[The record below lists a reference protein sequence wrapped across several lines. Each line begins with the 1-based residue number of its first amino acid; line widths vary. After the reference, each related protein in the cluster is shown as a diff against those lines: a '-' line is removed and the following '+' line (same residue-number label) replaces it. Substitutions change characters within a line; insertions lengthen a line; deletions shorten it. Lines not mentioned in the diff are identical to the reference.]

1 MGVSA
6 NPLLEQRSRA
16 VRAAVVTFLLL
27 EMPADN
33 ELSAI
38 LSRRNQ
44 INDTLDNGGEVKQR
58 YAKVSVYTE
67 FTEFTRKEIKDFETK
82 FTLYNVSGSGTISL
96 QELKIMMEKLG
107 APQTHLGLKAMIKE
121 VDEDDDSAISFR
133 EFLMI
138 FRKARLGELDMESGL
153 GKLASLSEVDVDAV
167 GVGGAKTFFE
177 AKIAEVSKGSKFA
190 EEIREEQ
197 EEKKREEEER
207 MKRQISFKERAALF
221 GADK

>member
-1 MGVSA
+1 MGSA

-16 VRAAVVTFLLL
+16 VQAAVVTFLIL

-38 LSRRNQ
+38 LNRRNQ

-67 FTEFTRKEIKDFETK
+67 FTEFTRKEIKDFEAK

-133 EFLMI
+133 EFLLI
-138 FRKARLGELDMESGL
+138 FRKAAAGELQDKGL
-153 GKLASLSEVDVDAV
+153 SLLAQQCEINVEEV
-167 GVGGAKTFFE
+167 GVDGAKNFFE
-177 AKIAEVSKGSKFA
+177 AKIAAIRKTSKF
-190 EEIREEQ
+190 EDEIKEEQ
-197 EEKKREEEER
+197 ENRKREEEDR
-207 MKRQISFKERAALF
+207 KKRQQSFKDRAALF
-221 GADK
+221 GGQGV